1 MPRAALV
8 EDTTNTVINVAVV
21 TNSPPT
27 VPGSQWILE
36 ANWAEGQQPS
46 RGDIWDGT
54 LPASFTPAPPVE
66 ETDLAN
72 MTPAELLD
80 AANAKALELGAINA
94 ELQRQLGG

>member
-46 RGDIWDGT
+46 RGDVWDGT
-54 LPASFTPAPPVE
+54 LPASFTPQAPVD
-66 ETDLAN
+66 ETDLSLL
-72 MTPAELLD
+72 TPAELLD
-80 AANAKALELGAINA
+80 LAAQQTAKIDQINA